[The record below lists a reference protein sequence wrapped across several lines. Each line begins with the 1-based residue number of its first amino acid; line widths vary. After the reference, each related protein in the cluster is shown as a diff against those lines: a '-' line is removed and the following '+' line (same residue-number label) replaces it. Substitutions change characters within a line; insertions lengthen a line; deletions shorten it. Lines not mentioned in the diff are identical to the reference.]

1 MQSLKHRLEQLFE
14 PALAKIAPDA
24 PVALQAT
31 KEEKFGDYQCNAAM
45 GAAKKAGRNPREV
58 AQQLLDD
65 TREALAEICEPP
77 EIAGPGFLNL
87 KLKRA
92 WLEKAL
98 GGCDPGRWERE
109 QPAQTVVV
117 DYSSPNVAKEMHVGH
132 IRSTILGD
140 AICRVLSYGGDRVIR
155 QNHLGDWGT
164 QFGMLVTYLREHP
177 SATDSAEDL
186 GALYREANALF
197 TSDAQFQ
204 ERARQAV
211 VALHHG
217 DAEILKEWAKVID
230 HSRRHFQPLYERMG
244 VLLTPEDECG
254 ESFYRDRLPGI
265 AEALLKAQNDRL
277 KVVESDGA
285 LVAFV
290 SDEKGQPL
298 FKSPEDEPLPLII
311 RKSDGAF
318 LYATTDLAAL
328 RYRVEELHANRII
341 VITGAP
347 QIHHFKMFLAVA
359 EAAGWLPS
367 TVLFEHIT
375 FGSILG
381 SDRKPFKTRSGD
393 TVKLKDLLDEA
404 VERAQAVLAERDF
417 TEEERQ
423 KVAETVGLAAIK
435 YADLAQN
442 RSTDYIFS
450 WDKMLSFEG
459 NTAPYLMFAYSRLR
473 AIGRKGDVDAGA
485 PFHLEHPL
493 ERSLAIA
500 ILRFA
505 ETLDTVQAGWKVN
518 LLADYLYT
526 LAGAVMRFCEECPV
540 LKAPTPELRAS
551 RLRLCDLT
559 AAVLQQG
566 LALVGI
572 PVLER
577 M

>member
-1 MQSLKHRLEQLFE
+1 MQSLKHRLEKPFE
-14 PALAKIAPDA
+14 HALARIAPDA

-65 TREALAEICEPP
+65 TREALQEMCEPP

-87 KLKRA
+87 KLKRE
-92 WLEKAL
+92 WLEQAL
-98 GGCDPGRWERE
+98 HACDPGRWERE
-109 QPAQTVVV
+109 QTPQTVVV

-140 AICRVLSYGGDRVIR
+140 AITRILMYGGDQVIR

-177 SATDSAEDL
+177 SAADSAEDL

-197 TSDAQFQ
+197 QSDEAFQ
-204 ERARQAV
+204 ERSRQAV

-217 DAEILKEWAKVID
+217 DADTLTEWEKVID

-244 VLLTPEDECG
+244 VLLTREDECG
-254 ESFYRDRLPGI
+254 ESFYRHRLAGI
-265 AEALLKAQNDRL
+265 AEALEKTETARL
-277 KVVESDGA
+277 KVQYSDGA
-285 LVAFV
+285 LCAFLY
-290 SDEKGQPL
+290 DEKGEPE
-298 FKSPEDEPLPLII
+298 FKTPQDEPFPLII
-311 RKSDGAF
+311 KKSDGAF

-328 RYRVEELHANRII
+328 RYRLEELHAGRVI
-341 VITGAP
+341 VITDAR
-347 QIHHFKMFLAVA
+347 QIQHFKMFLRVA
-359 EAAGWLPS
+359 EEAGWLPKD
-367 TVLFEHIT
+367 VLYEHIT

-381 SDRKPFKTRSGD
+381 QDRKPFKARSGES
-393 TVKLKDLLDEA
+393 VKLKELLDEA
-404 VERAQAVLAERDF
+404 VERADALLQDRDF
-417 TEEERQ
+417 TPEERRQ
-423 KVAETVGLAAIK
+423 VAEAVGIGAIK

-442 RSTDYIFS
+442 RGTDYIFS
-450 WDKMLSFEG
+450 WDKMLSLEG

-473 AIGRKGDVDAGA
+473 SIVRKGDLENGA

-505 ETLDTVQAGWKVN
+505 ETLDGVQAGWKVN

-551 RLRLCDLT
+551 RLRLCELT
-559 AAVLQQG
+559 ASVLKQG
-566 LALVGI
+566 LSLLGI
-572 PVLER
+572 QVVER